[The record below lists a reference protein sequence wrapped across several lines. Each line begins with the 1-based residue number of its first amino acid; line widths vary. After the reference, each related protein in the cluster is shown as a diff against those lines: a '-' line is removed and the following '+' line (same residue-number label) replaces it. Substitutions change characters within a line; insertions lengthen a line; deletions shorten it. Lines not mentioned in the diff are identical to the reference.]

1 MSNFIFIKRN
11 IDVSAVLAQL
21 KEYESDWKA
30 VSTFENTGGSQ
41 DPYGF
46 LPLCM
51 AVTTEEFPNP
61 KNTEYIQ
68 KTPMFD
74 RHTEIKKLLGSLGVR
89 KFARAAYFK
98 LAVGG
103 RVLNHIDDGTY
114 YLEKDRYHLSLSG
127 QYKYIVDGEE
137 HIIEPGTFF
146 WFDNKKYHS
155 AENVSPTEQRLTFVF
170 DVPHSKDNPHHKIKN
185 MFKTKAKKK

>member
-1 MSNFIFIKRN
+1 MSNFIFIKKN
-11 IDVSAVLAQL
+11 VDVSKVLAQL
-21 KEYESDWKA
+21 KEFDSDWKA
-30 VSTFENTGGSQ
+30 VSTFENTGGSK

-51 AVTTEEFPNP
+51 ALTTQEVPNP
-61 KNTEYIQ
+61 KNTEFIQ
-68 KTPMFD
+68 TTPMFD
-74 RHTEIKKLLGSLGVR
+74 RHTEIKKLLYTLGVKR
-89 KFARAAYFK
+89 FARAAYFK

-114 YLEKDRYHLSLSG
+114 YLNKDRYHLSLSG
-127 QYKYIVDGEE
+127 RYKYTVEDEE

-146 WFDNKKYHS
+146 WFDNKKFHS
-155 AENVSPTEQRLTFVF
+155 AENISPTEPRLTFVF

-185 MFKTKAKKK
+185 MWKTKKKK